1 MLYAQ
6 YVCSFLLQGYFVTDY
21 DPTIE
26 DSYVKICTVDGQQ
39 CKLSGMQGSY
49 TYIHIPVN
57 V

>member
-1 MLYAQ
+1 M
-6 YVCSFLLQGYFVTDY
+6 YVRSFILQGYFVTDY